1 MSERIITNRS
11 NKNILRRTAE
21 AAALATAAALA
32 LSACTAPDDA
42 LKGPRIENVNPEEKV
57 SPEDK
62 AVAEFVAQFDA
73 LGVPVEVIASPLT
86 ITPRAEQRDIIFDIS
101 SNSILVDDSDSYKE
115 DLDESLDALASIEDP
130 VVKGEAWKVLD
141 EEISEGVATAYKIY
155 THSDTDKHDE
165 RNATIVRNQRALAE
179 EISNEELREAALSLL
194 NLELAYAVMQHGSV
208 SPMNQS
214 ERSVLGLLPEELQKT
229 VTDGYGDKQ
238 KESELYAMKKAQEAA
253 VEELTRGSYG
263 WLEGSA
269 WRANETNATLAGHQ
283 EYRAENTDPAIP
295 AAKDLLLN
303 VVEGVTLDTI
313 DIAKRRIDAVPER
326 FEVVQ
331 REARM
336 AFDGAAIERLVE
348 ALDLGWH
355 IPSTDEVRGSLE
367 EANAYVNSLHDT
379 NTLGLKVAD
388 LKAALIARAYAN
400 LDAPTESTAERD
412 QLLLSELPEGEYK
425 EFALAVRGGD
435 RSNEYELDRAV
446 RAAEDAVGMNVFNY
460 STLRDSLYQGSNRQ
474 ASTINEAATDYLN
487 ANR

>member
-62 AVAEFVAQFDA
+62 AVAEFVAQFNT

-155 THSDTDKHDE
+155 THSDTDKYDE
-165 RNATIVRNQRALAE
+165 RNATIVGNQRALAE
-179 EISNEELREAALSLL
+179 KISNEELREAALSLL
-194 NLELAYAVMQHGSV
+194 NLELAYEVMEYGSV

-238 KESELYAMKKAQEAA
+238 KKSELYAMKKAQKAA

-269 WRANETNATLAGHQ
+269 WRANETNATLVSYQ
-283 EYRAENTDPAIP
+283 E
-295 AAKDLLLN
+295 
-303 VVEGVTLDTI
+303 
-313 DIAKRRIDAVPER
+313 
-326 FEVVQ
+326 
-331 REARM
+331 
-336 AFDGAAIERLVE
+336 
-348 ALDLGWH
+348 
-355 IPSTDEVRGSLE
+355 SL
-367 EANAYVNSLHDT
+367 A
-379 NTLGLKVAD
+379 
-388 LKAALIARAYAN
+388 
-400 LDAPTESTAERD
+400 
-412 QLLLSELPEGEYK
+412 
-425 EFALAVRGGD
+425 
-435 RSNEYELDRAV
+435 
-446 RAAEDAVGMNVFNY
+446 
-460 STLRDSLYQGSNRQ
+460 
-474 ASTINEAATDYLN
+474 
-487 ANR
+487 